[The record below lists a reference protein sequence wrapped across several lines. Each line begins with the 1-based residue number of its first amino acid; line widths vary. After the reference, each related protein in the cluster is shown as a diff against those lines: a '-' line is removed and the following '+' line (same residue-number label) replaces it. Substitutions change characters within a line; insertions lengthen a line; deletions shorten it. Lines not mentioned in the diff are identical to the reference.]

1 MPAIY
6 EHDRRK
12 LVQKIHARGFK
23 KAYEIRGAP
32 GAVGAGLRLFGTGSG
47 IVPFGGSG
55 IGEDVLGFIS
65 NPVGSLLKLFT
76 GLGVGIEGGSRF
88 GNTSVSL
95 VSDPAA
101 MRKMFGIGIISRNKL
116 FPTVFKGL
124 QTVLE
129 QLPAITQ
136 SIASGT
142 NQISEVAPLISRNV
156 SLGGQKLLED
166 IQKITRKKINFFFIM
181 LMVFFCVCRD
191 SKQWVQQ
198 INLIGWK

>member
-12 LVQKIHARGFK
+12 LVQKIHSRGFSK
-23 KAYEIRGAP
+23 SFEIRGAP

-55 IGEDVLGFIS
+55 IGEDILGFVS

-76 GLGVGIEGGSRF
+76 ESGVG
-88 GNTSVSL
+88 NTTVSL

-156 SLGGQKLLED
+156 SLGGQKLLAD
-166 IQKITRKKINFFFIM
+166 IQKITGKKIMNGKRQTGSGLALLKKM
-181 LMVFFCVCRD
+181 AH
-191 SKQWVQQ
+191 
-198 INLIGWK
+198 